1 MKGTRMEFD
10 REVRHTR
17 ATHLQQ
23 VNGEWVVFNY
33 MSRRFVEG
41 RHYPTLGSL
50 VRAYARK
57 RELER
62 HRLRKADRGRLT
74 GRGSFD

>member
-1 MKGTRMEFD
+1 M
-10 REVRHTR
+10 
-17 ATHLQQ
+17 HLQQ
-23 VNGEWVVFNY
+23 VDGEWVVFHC
-33 MSRRFVEG
+33 MSRGRFMEG

-57 RELER
+57 RAQGTWGHVER
-62 HRLRKADRGRLT
+62 HRLRKADSSRLT